1 MRRVNLMA
9 CTTPI
14 PLIRTYGR
22 QEKLLDKRE
31 ADPWHLRSASDGQK
45 YTKGMSFC
53 QSCFESISFLILYL
67 LVPGGSMLVLLDCRI
82 FLDGIATLFP
92 KGISRFV
99 ASAFPQN

>member
-14 PLIRTYGR
+14 LLIRTYGR

-31 ADPWHLRSASDGQK
+31 ADPWHQRSASDGQK

-67 LVPGGSMLVLLDCRI
+67 LVPGGWMFVLLNYVI
-82 FLDGIATLFP
+82 LLLP
-92 KGISRFV
+92 
-99 ASAFPQN
+99 